1 MVTSHQ
7 ILYADSQSQNDAH
20 IPAQPPIPAGVHSI
34 EISWSRSAGWM
45 RAIISSDHYR
55 RVNLA
60 LDSKTWYFKEL
71 LGKAQIIGTDND
83 LGRIQMRAMARVEDE
98 TLMLYRAPDAVP
110 HPKVEGVERLET
122 YNRLCYR
129 RSHRDWRVRDERRPE
144 AQDALAFVTGYVG
157 DASVEWNHLDPVAH
171 IYHKGSV
178 IIAADGLAHLYDP
191 SLG

>member
-1 MVTSHQ
+1 M
-7 ILYADSQSQNDAH
+7 
-20 IPAQPPIPAGVHSI
+20 
-34 EISWSRSAGWM
+34 
-45 RAIISSDHYR
+45 ISSDHYR

-60 LDSKTWYFKEL
+60 LYSRTWHFKEL
-71 LGKAQIIGTDND
+71 RVKAQVTGTGNA
-83 LGRIQMRAMARVEDE
+83 RVSIYVKAMARLEDE